1 MGGPIE
7 ADVGDYEMTKIAL
20 VKKSRLDQLTASVF
34 FYFFLTDESTTSK
47 LKPHSEFKA
56 WLYRQAFLEP

>member
-1 MGGPIE
+1 LSE
-7 ADVGDYEMTKIAL
+7 
-20 VKKSRLDQLTASVF
+20 SRGRDQLTAAVF

-47 LKPHSEFKA
+47 LIAHSELNA